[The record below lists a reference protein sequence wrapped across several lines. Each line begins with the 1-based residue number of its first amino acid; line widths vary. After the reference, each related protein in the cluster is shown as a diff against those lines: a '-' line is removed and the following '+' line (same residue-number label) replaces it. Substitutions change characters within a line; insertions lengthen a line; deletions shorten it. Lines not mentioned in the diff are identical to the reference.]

1 MSGPSELRN
10 ELAGRIARALEET
23 YGSRLPEDFRPSVS
37 ISDNLDFGDVTCS
50 SAMELARPLRMS
62 PRRIAEEVVSTMAGE
77 MEGVSGVSVDGPGFI
92 NFTLS
97 LQHLVSTA
105 VTLADEGLMSLLP
118 SHGKGRSA
126 LVEYVSSNPTGP
138 LTVGHCRQAVLG
150 ESICRLLERVGWKV
164 HREYYYNDAGRQ
176 MELLGRSL
184 HARYSELTG
193 GEAEVPEG
201 GYQGKYI
208 LDWAALILDEFG
220 PGLTWENGSG
230 IFLERS
236 REAAMGMIGEDL
248 ALLGIEF
255 DRFFRESELI
265 PEAVEETVGLLSA
278 INIDGRSLVYPDPD
292 GSGKLWLRLTDLGR
306 PEDRVIIRD
315 TGTFTYR
322 LPDVAYHLDKF
333 RRGFDLLVDVF
344 GSDHIDTSRDVCT
357 ALQAIL
363 GEDRVQRELRVIIH
377 QFVTLVSSGEQ
388 VKMSTRAGQF
398 VTLRRL
404 VEEVGSPDV
413 TRYLFLTR
421 KAEAHMDFDLDMA
434 REQSGDNPVFYVQYA
449 HARICGIL
457 RTAVEQ
463 GIGRLPVDADV
474 VTLLGGEYEREL
486 MRLLESIPI
495 RVSQA
500 AEVLEPHRITEL
512 LAELATGFHSFYQHA
527 RVVDPE
533 EPLLSSARLMLCR
546 ACSRCVADLLD
557 VLGVAAPDRM

>member
-1 MSGPSELRN
+1 
-10 ELAGRIARALEET
+10 
-23 YGSRLPEDFRPSVS
+23 
-37 ISDNLDFGDVTCS
+37 
-50 SAMELARPLRMS
+50 
-62 PRRIAEEVVSTMAGE
+62 
-77 MEGVSGVSVDGPGFI
+77 
-92 NFTLS
+92 
-97 LQHLVSTA
+97 
-105 VTLADEGLMSLLP
+105 
-118 SHGKGRSA
+118 
-126 LVEYVSSNPTGP
+126 
-138 LTVGHCRQAVLG
+138 
-150 ESICRLLERVGWKV
+150 
-164 HREYYYNDAGRQ
+164 
-176 MELLGRSL
+176 
-184 HARYSELTG
+184 
-193 GEAEVPEG
+193 
-201 GYQGKYI
+201 
-208 LDWAALILDEFG
+208 
-220 PGLTWENGSG
+220 
-230 IFLERS
+230 
-236 REAAMGMIGEDL
+236 MGMIGEDL